1 VKSRNDKQLA
11 AVPLAAALLLWAGSA
26 AAQAPGGFAPGRVLA
41 MPKAGLSAQEVDRQ
55 LRQAGGNGRRV
66 GGSSLYIV
74 DVPRGAERAIAQQLA
89 RHPYF
94 KFAEL
99 DVAVAPGLAANDP
112 YTGSQW
118 HLSRI
123 NASSAWDATQGSGVT
138 IAILDSGVDAAHPDL
153 AARLVPGWNFY
164 DNNSN
169 TADVFGH
176 GTKVAG
182 AAAAITDNGVGVAS
196 VAGQARILPIRITD
210 TAGYAYWSTVAQGI
224 TYAADRG
231 ARVANVSF
239 AASGSS
245 AVQSAAQYMKGK
257 GGLVFVSAGNQGT
270 GLTTAPTSSLITVSA
285 TDSTDVRTSWS
296 NYGDVVTLAA
306 PGASIYSTVAGGS
319 YSAVSGTSFS
329 APIAAGVAAL
339 VMAAK
344 PALTATEVEQVLTST
359 AVDLGSAGR
368 DPYYGHGRIDAGAA
382 VRAVTGSSS
391 VAPPP
396 ADTQAPSVA
405 IAAPLGGSTVSG
417 IAAVDVQAS
426 DNVGVTKVE
435 LRVNGALQASDASA
449 PFAFAWDSSRF
460 ANGTAT
466 LEVRAYDAAGNSVP
480 ASVSVNVANA
490 TTTIADSTPPAVT
503 IGNPKAGSKV
513 KGNPTISVAA
523 SDNAGA
529 AGITQT
535 LFIDGAQVAQAS
547 GGSLSYTWQARKAA
561 SGAHQI
567 TAVARDA
574 AGNSSSQSIT
584 VYK

>member
-1 VKSRNDKQLA
+1 VKSRNDKPLA

-55 LRQAGGNGRRV
+55 LRQAGGHGRRV

-89 RHPYF
+89 RHPHF

-99 DVAVAPGLAANDP
+99 DLAVAPGLAANDP

-153 AARLVPGWNFY
+153 AVRLVPGWNFY

-270 GLTTAPTSSLITVSA
+270 GLTTAPTGSLITVSA

>member
-1 VKSRNDKQLA
+1 
-11 AVPLAAALLLWAGSA
+11 
-26 AAQAPGGFAPGRVLA
+26 

-55 LRQAGGNGRRV
+55 LRQAGGHGRRV

-89 RHPYF
+89 RHPHF
-94 KFAEL
+94 KFAEH

-153 AARLVPGWNFY
+153 AARLVAGWNFY

-182 AAAAITDNGVGVAS
+182 AAAAITDNGIGVAS
-196 VAGQARILPIRITD
+196 VAGQARIMPIRITD

-285 TDSTDVRTSWS
+285 TDSTDARTSWS

-344 PALTATEVEQVLTST
+344 PGLTAAEVEQVLTST
-359 AVDLGSAGR
+359 AVDLGSTGK
-368 DPYYGHGRIDAGAA
+368 DPYYGHGRVDAGAA
-382 VRAVTGSSS
+382 VRAATGSSS

-396 ADTQAPSVA
+396 ADSQAPSVA
-405 IAAPLGGSTVSG
+405 IGAPLGGSTVSG

-435 LRVNGALQASDASA
+435 LRVNGALQASDTSA

-466 LEVRAYDAAGNSVP
+466 LEVRAYDAAGNSAP
-480 ASVSVNVANA
+480 SSVSVNVANA
-490 TTTIADSTPPAVT
+490 TTPIADTTPPTVA

-513 KGNPTISVAA
+513 KGNPTITVSA
-523 SDNAGA
+523 SDDAGA
-529 AGITQT
+529 AGLTQT
-535 LFIDGAQVAQAS
+535 LFIDGAQVAQS
-547 GGSLSYTWQARKAA
+547 NGGSLSYTWQARKAA
-561 SGAHQI
+561 AGAHQI